1 MTHSGI
7 EDSCQRLGHPR
18 MFTYHQQKN
27 SHYIFYLIMAVL
39 FIQFYHIFNSL
50 TGGIFHFDLPVPKSL
65 FYFIFDI

>member
-1 MTHSGI
+1 MPTSRSPPDVYLSPT
-7 EDSCQRLGHPR
+7 EKQPL
-18 MFTYHQQKN
+18 
-27 SHYIFYLIMAVL
+27 YIFLIMAVL